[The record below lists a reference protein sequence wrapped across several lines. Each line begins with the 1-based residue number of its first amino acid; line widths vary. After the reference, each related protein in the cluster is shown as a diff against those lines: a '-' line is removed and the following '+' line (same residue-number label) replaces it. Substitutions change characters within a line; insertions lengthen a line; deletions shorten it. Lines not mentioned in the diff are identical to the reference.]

1 MMFLVRK
8 DEDTDMHN
16 HVVKMNKNNEQI
28 LISSS
33 PGRMEAMMREKK
45 TTVSGHMAIH
55 NGFAVIVVVCAHRS
69 LFNENR

>member
-33 PGRMEAMMREKK
+33 PGRMEAMMREKTTTT
-45 TTVSGHMAIH
+45 TTVNTHVAIQ
-55 NGFAVIVVVCAHRS
+55 NGFVVCAHRS